1 MESLTPV
8 SATRPQPPDI
18 RKYDDYRAYL
28 GDYYAF
34 KKALRPGFSHR
45 QFSALARLRSP
56 NYLLLVMR
64 GERNLSLELAARLA
78 KAMGLGA
85 HEREYFVGL
94 VQVDGAR
101 NAEDLEQAK
110 RDLLAASRKL
120 ATAYVPSAQTQI
132 LSRWHHLLVRET
144 VFLPNFEPSGEWIS
158 KQLSGL
164 VNPRQ
169 AEESFAMLLNCGF
182 IERSAEGI
190 YRAAD
195 PVLDTGNRVFREA
208 LNLQFHAETLSM
220 WSQNMGQLSPAQQE
234 RGLLNIPID
243 SAKLPELRARI
254 LRFQDEIIGWLQDEK
269 KPDRIVQVGVYMI
282 PFGEDGGPK

>member
-1 MESLTPV
+1 MESLT
-8 SATRPQPPDI
+8 SAPAARPEPPDI

-56 NYLLLVMR
+56 NYLLLVIK
-64 GERNLSLELAARLA
+64 GERNLSPELAARLA

-85 HEREYFVGL
+85 HEREYFIGL

-120 ATAYVPSAQTQI
+120 ATAYVPAAQTQI

-158 KQLSGL
+158 KRLSGL
-164 VNPRQ
+164 VTPRQ
-169 AEESFAMLLNCGF
+169 AEESFAMLLKCGF
-182 IERSAEGI
+182 VVREGDGTH
-190 YRAAD
+190 RAAD

-208 LNLQFHAETLSM
+208 LNLQFHAETLSV
-220 WSQNMGQLSPAQQE
+220 WSQNLARLDPAQQE
-234 RGLLNIPID
+234 RGLLNIPIN
-243 SAKLPELRARI
+243 STKLPELRARI
-254 LRFQDEIIGWLQDEK
+254 LRFQDEVIGWLQDEK
-269 KPDRIVQVGVYMI
+269 QPDQIVQVGVYMV
-282 PFGEDGGPK
+282 PFGPEGNAK